1 MFQFLS
7 HFFEQSC
14 AKQQIRWCEAERERA
29 ERETAAVSGE
39 KERAQAG
46 ECYRDDCKAA
56 EEAEKFRGQHKEEM
70 KTKIKESEELEKSL
84 EGRNASGSASP
95 RDERRARTRIR
106 SAGSQPPDMGK
117 PWRFVIEEAPTD
129 SPIDTHVLLRP
140 RLFSACSG
148 SNSSNR
154 SGRSEQ
160 RRFLVRE
167 WERQSNPSPLVP
179 ASPLPRHKASR
190 QDQLSSPVGG
200 CTMSPVRV
208 PYGNRK
214 VIL

>member
-14 AKQQIRWCEAERERA
+14 AKQQIRWCEGMPAERERA
-29 ERETAAVSGE
+29 ERETAAESGE

-56 EEAEKFRGQHKEEM
+56 EEAEKFRRQHKEEM

-84 EGRNASGSASP
+84 EGRSASGSPASP
-95 RDERRARTRIR
+95 RDERRTRTRIR
-106 SAGSQPPDMGK
+106 SAGSRPPDMGK
-117 PWRFVIEEAPTD
+117 PWRFVIEEAPAE
-129 SPIDTHVLLRP
+129 SPIDTQVLLRP

-148 SNSSNR
+148 SSSNR

-160 RRFLVRE
+160 QRFLVRE

-190 QDQLSSPVGG
+190 RDRLSSPVGG

-208 PYGNRK
+208 P
-214 VIL
+214 

>member
-1 MFQFLS
+1 MP
-7 HFFEQSC
+7 
-14 AKQQIRWCEAERERA
+14 AERERA
-29 ERETAAVSGE
+29 ERETAAESGE

-84 EGRNASGSASP
+84 EGRSASGSPASP
-95 RDERRARTRIR
+95 RDERRTRTRIR
-106 SAGSQPPDMGK
+106 SAGSRPPDMGK
-117 PWRFVIEEAPTD
+117 PWRFVIEEAPAE
-129 SPIDTHVLLRP
+129 SPIDTQVLLRP

-148 SNSSNR
+148 SSSNR

-160 RRFLVRE
+160 QRFLVRE

-190 QDQLSSPVGG
+190 QDRLSSPVGG